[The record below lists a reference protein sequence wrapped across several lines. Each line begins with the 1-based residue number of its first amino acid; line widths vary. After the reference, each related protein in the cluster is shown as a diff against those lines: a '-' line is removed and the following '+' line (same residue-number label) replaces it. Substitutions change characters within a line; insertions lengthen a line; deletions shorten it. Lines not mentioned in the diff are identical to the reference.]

1 MQGLWCGCNSSW
13 HLLAQPDME
22 CDMLT
27 IGSWLRLTPP
37 PPSKPLPLILWL
49 WRKFCVV
56 VFGDSWTAVFQLVH
70 TLTHSPQARGPH
82 VDLPLLGQN
91 LLTAHKGGGVKR
103 GGGGDLHLHI
113 CWHLVVSH
121 FNSGR
126 SHYVIVLSNGLG
138 VV

>member
-37 PPSKPLPLILWL
+37 SKPLPLILWL
-49 WRKFCVV
+49 WRKLCVV

-70 TLTHSPQARGPH
+70 TLTHSPHVRGPH
-82 VDLPLLGQN
+82 VRLPLLGQN
-91 LLTAHKGGGVKR
+91 LLTAHKGGVVKR
-103 GGGGDLHLHI
+103 GGRGAFI
-113 CWHLVVSH
+113 CVLAPGCKPLQFLLCHCAPERPRCGL
-121 FNSGR
+121 
-126 SHYVIVLSNGLG
+126 VIV
-138 VV
+138 